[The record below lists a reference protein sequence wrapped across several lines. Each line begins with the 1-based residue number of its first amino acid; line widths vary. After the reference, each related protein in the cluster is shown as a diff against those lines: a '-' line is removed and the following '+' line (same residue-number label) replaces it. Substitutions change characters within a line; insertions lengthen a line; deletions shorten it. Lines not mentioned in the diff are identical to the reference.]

1 MPRNLRA
8 RIEKFDAM
16 STYKVIGNSG
26 NPIKTPVTLHPG
38 EVLLMEIEAR
48 QLKKSELAAQLN
60 IQASQLSELLH
71 EKRHI
76 SAQMAIKLETLLGI
90 DAEFWMRL
98 QASYDIAVE
107 RKRLALAA

>member
-1 MPRNLRA
+1 MPA
-8 RIEKFDAM
+8 
-16 STYKVIGNSG
+16 YKVIGKSG
-26 NPIKTPVTLHPG
+26 IPVKTPETLHPG

-48 QLKKSELAAQLN
+48 QLKKSEFAAQLN

-76 SAQMAIKLETLLGI
+76 SASIAIKLETLLGI

-98 QASYDIAVE
+98 QTSYDIAVE
-107 RKRLALAA
+107 RKRLAMAA

>member
-1 MPRNLRA
+1 MPA
-8 RIEKFDAM
+8 H
-16 STYKVIGNSG
+16 KVIGKSG
-26 NPIKTPVTLHPG
+26 NPIPPPATLHPG

-48 QLKKSELAAQLN
+48 QLKKSEFAAQLN

-76 SAQMAIKLETLLGI
+76 SASIAIKLETLLGI

-98 QASYDIAVE
+98 QTSYDIAVE
-107 RKRLALAA
+107 RKRLAMAA